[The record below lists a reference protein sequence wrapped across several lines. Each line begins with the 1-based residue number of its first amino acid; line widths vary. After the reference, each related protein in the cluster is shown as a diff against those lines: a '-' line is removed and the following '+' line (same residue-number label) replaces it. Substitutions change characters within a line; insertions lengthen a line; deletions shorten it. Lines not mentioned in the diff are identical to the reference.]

1 MPPVVVVNES
11 DGTCEMNDAL
21 ELGEYCM
28 AAGLVTGATIRMVR
42 FPYDARGARNHLRR
56 LHDLL
61 L

>member
-1 MPPVVVVNES
+1 MAILKR
-11 DGTCEMNDAL
+11 TCDMNDAL
-21 ELGEYCM
+21 ELGEYC
-28 AAGLVTGATIRMVR
+28 AGAGLMSGSTVRMVR

>member
-1 MPPVVVVNES
+1 
-11 DGTCEMNDAL
+11 MNDAL
-21 ELGEYCM
+21 ELGEYC
-28 AAGLVTGATIRMVR
+28 AGAGLMSGSTVRMVR